1 MNWQVLFV
9 IGFFAILAIVSLGA
23 LITQEGSLVQV
34 EADIT
39 VTLPEEEVAQLT
51 DEVRGTVR
59 TLSGEAEALLVEMRA
74 KLEGSEHLFTQLQ
87 EAAHLLEAEAIAIK
101 EFASTSRTLM
111 RVAIGLLAAALV
123 VMLMTTWIVRAQL
136 LLMRAY
142 TEVDLKQQRSI
153 WTFLKNWTRRFNQG
167 RREDD

>member
-1 MNWQVLFV
+1 
-9 IGFFAILAIVSLGA
+9 
-23 LITQEGSLVQV
+23 
-34 EADIT
+34 
-39 VTLPEEEVAQLT
+39 
-51 DEVRGTVR
+51 
-59 TLSGEAEALLVEMRA
+59 
-74 KLEGSEHLFTQLQ
+74 
-87 EAAHLLEAEAIAIK
+87 
-101 EFASTSRTLM
+101 M

-123 VMLMTTWIVRAQL
+123 VMLMTAWIVRAQL